1 VYPVNAYHSIALAGW
16 QLAAAESAKGEGSK
30 AGKKAPAKKRGKKDD
45 ATPQLS
51 MLAPPASPEGGD
63 GVS

>member
-1 VYPVNAYHSIALAGW
+1 MAAKEADEADEADEAM
-16 QLAAAESAKGEGSK
+16 AAAESAGSEGSK

-51 MLAPPASPEGGD
+51 ILAPPASPEGGD
-63 GVS
+63 GVN

>member
-1 VYPVNAYHSIALAGW
+1 MAAREADE
-16 QLAAAESAKGEGSK
+16 ARTAAESARSDGNK
-30 AGKKAPAKKRGKKDD
+30 AGKKPPAKKRGKKDD